1 MWDRIRPATRGLS
14 YSCTEGL
21 LPRDTTTGLPRP
33 DTLGRLLTAR
43 PLQNAIRD
51 HAIADSLAGHADAKA
66 SWSGYAMNEDIS
78 TMTSRVNV
86 PTMLLT
92 GEHDAVDP
100 SLYLRSDS
108 FRISPTRKY
117 ISCQG

>member
-1 MWDRIRPATRGLS
+1 
-14 YSCTEGL
+14 
-21 LPRDTTTGLPRP
+21 
-33 DTLGRLLTAR
+33 
-43 PLQNAIRD
+43 
-51 HAIADSLAGHADAKA
+51 
-66 SWSGYAMNEDIS
+66 MNEDIS